1 MVALGMSKFN
11 SSIYNK
17 STRSN
22 WAINPSLAIHCS
34 NLHPM
39 KTPENLRLI
48 PGGINLN
55 KNNGQK
61 WVYLLKWK
69 TSIVHLL

>member
-1 MVALGMSKFN
+1 MVALDRSKFN

-17 STRSN
+17 NISSN
-22 WAINPSLAIHCS
+22 WLINPSLTIHCS
-34 NLHPM
+34 NSNLVR
-39 KTPENLRLI
+39 TPENLRLI
-48 PGGINLN
+48 PGGLNLN
-55 KNNGQK
+55 ENNGQK